1 MAYEIVIFTQANSAQ
16 EFFLIYK
23 DGDKDAEKMME
34 RVRNSIELKK
44 SSL

>member
-1 MAYEIVIFTQANSAQ
+1 VIFAQPNSAQ

-23 DGDKDAEKMME
+23 EGDKDAEKLME

>member
-1 MAYEIVIFTQANSAQ
+1 MAFEIVVFAQANSAQ
-16 EFFLIYK
+16 EFFLVYK
-23 DGDKDAEKMME
+23 DADKDAEKLME